1 MSNEKR
7 CSEPVSRI
15 LCPFASPF
23 ASFEA
28 SGSLRATIIPL
39 VPALLTGSSNLPGSA
54 IGPIEMLPY
63 LVLLRAGFGLP
74 RLLPAARW
82 ALTPPFHP
90 YSPPPSALRAPDF
103 GGAGP
108 FPGLPRRSTRLEEP
122 RAKAGGMFSVP
133 LSVGSPRPGVTRRTA
148 LWSSD
153 FPPPRRSP
161 RRGVGGRRSPGSLH
175 CFRCFR

>member
-82 ALTPPFHP
+82 ALTLPFHP
-90 YSPPPSALRAPDF
+90 YPSTHLPDLSIRKVRSGRYLFCATFRRVAPPGCYPAHCPAEFGLSSPAATSSASPLRAMAIRF
-103 GGAGP
+103 STAAI
-108 FPGLPRRSTRLEEP
+108 TRL
-122 RAKAGGMFSVP
+122 
-133 LSVGSPRPGVTRRTA
+133 TA
-148 LWSSD
+148 FNLKS
-153 FPPPRRSP
+153 
-161 RRGVGGRRSPGSLH
+161 
-175 CFRCFR
+175 